1 MPKKKGKGKKGKRKG
16 KGKKGGKSVS
26 KADKELDIEK
36 IKENVALWE
45 ARLNATEKSRVE
57 YREAARHLA
66 RTNEDLVNQHHQLER
81 DTVEVIAFLKKK
93 DADKDAQIA
102 KLRQLLIDQRKT
114 SQEESMR
121 LVREEESYKQQIAHC
136 EEKLLRRENEIRLI
150 QGELNMIKDFRKKKS
165 LIQRE
170 LNTVKESM
178 YIANK
183 EHKDMLSNMEHKFFD
198 EKVRL
203 EKEAEQKIALLAER
217 AHNEAVVH
225 LGETA
230 RSVFRENVRLTESLN
245 YHIKELEELKKVK
258 EKLTAYNPTIS
269 ILCETNDRLV
279 EKKVSQ
285 SKQQLEQIQDFKK
298 KIESLEKV
306 LSIMTQEFETELK
319 KRELQVVDE
328 TEGTQ
333 MENKKLRKLLEMKDR
348 EVNRVKKLARNVL
361 EQRREVET
369 FFLEALD
376 QVKREI
382 VVSRE
387 FYKQVA
393 QEAYNKRMIEATAG
407 KEEYPKV
414 RTFIKNENST
424 NSVHRDLEE
433 AEKWYATNIKTGKID
448 ISELTWEQKEKVL
461 RLLFAKMNGLRL
473 R

>member
-1 MPKKKGKGKKGKRKG
+1 
-16 KGKKGGKSVS
+16 
-26 KADKELDIEK
+26 
-36 IKENVALWE
+36 
-45 ARLNATEKSRVE
+45 
-57 YREAARHLA
+57 
-66 RTNEDLVNQHHQLER
+66 
-81 DTVEVIAFLKKK
+81 
-93 DADKDAQIA
+93 
-102 KLRQLLIDQRKT
+102 
-114 SQEESMR
+114 
-121 LVREEESYKQQIAHC
+121 
-136 EEKLLRRENEIRLI
+136 
-150 QGELNMIKDFRKKKS
+150 MIKDFRKKKS

-258 EKLTAYNPTIS
+258 EKLENENQALTQHK
-269 ILCETNDRLV
+269 ETNDRLV

-433 AEKWYATNIKTGKID
+433 AEKWTNIKTGKID

-473 R
+473 RKQNPKQSSSAPASPTLSIKGEQHPGALDPAPGATFITQQAMVADSVASSRQQPHLPAIGH